1 MIAYNVFQSRAKGI
15 YCAVPE
21 DQPVPA
27 FIVGE
32 SWEFSDKFGEDQLP
46 ETAPEGIRFS
56 GFFIFHP
63 FEREKL
69 AA

>member
-1 MIAYNVFQSRAKGI
+1 MIAYNVFQSREKGI

-32 SWEFSDKFGEDQLP
+32 SWEFSEKCGEDHLP
-46 ETAPEGIRFS
+46 KSAPESIRFG

-63 FEREKL
+63 FSIEKL

>member
-1 MIAYNVFQSRAKGI
+1 MIAYNVFQSREQGL

-32 SWEFSDKFGEDQLP
+32 SWEFSDKFAEEELP
-46 ETAPEGIRFS
+46 KTAPEVIRFTS
-56 GFFIFHP
+56 FFLFHP
-63 FEREKL
+63 FETDKL